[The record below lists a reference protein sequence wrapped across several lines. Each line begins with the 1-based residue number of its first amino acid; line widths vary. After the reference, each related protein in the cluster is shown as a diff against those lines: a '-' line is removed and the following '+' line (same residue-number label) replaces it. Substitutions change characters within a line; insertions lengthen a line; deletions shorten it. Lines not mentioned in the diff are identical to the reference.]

1 MEDSSGKLVINP
13 NQTLEIVA
21 DFFKEKFQNKD
32 LASIASFQGIPRK
45 LNKPFTS
52 EEVRKSLES
61 LKNNRAPGGDEIS
74 GELLKY
80 GTQLLHKSIANILNR
95 VFEEHETIN
104 INSGELIAI
113 PKPGKPK
120 GSPKNLRPITLL
132 NTIRKALSIIT
143 LHRIR
148 PHIEEYLS
156 HSQSDFR
163 PERSTSDVA
172 WTHKWLAAKAK
183 KEDVEIK
190 ITGIDM
196 SAAFDTIDRQILL
209 DIIERIVEE
218 DELRIIRFL
227 LSDTVINTRI
237 NGATKERPFVSNI
250 GTPQGDS
257 LSPVLF
263 SVYLENALK
272 EVRTILP
279 RPTNELEKTL
289 PTDIAYADDVD
300 FVGLKFVDTEEV
312 QNTLHKYN
320 LLVNVDK
327 TEFTTLSRA
336 GTEYKN
342 TKKVGTLIGD
352 EEDVKRRKRL
362 SNAALTKLLN
372 VWIKGDKIK
381 RKTKLKLYR
390 SLVKSIL
397 VYNCGTWALTKSEE
411 EKLNAFHH
419 KQLRKVLNIKYP
431 VKITNSSL
439 YNKCEEHPLSIY
451 ILENRWRLFGHIL
464 RRNIEIPANKSMNS
478 YFATHGKKF
487 RGRPLTTLP
496 VVLNKDLSRLQENTL
511 QLTTREDLKH
521 LRCIAQNRQQ
531 WRELS
536 TRIRKA
542 AEAPPS
548 DD

>member
-1 MEDSSGKLVINP
+1 MIFEDYRH
-13 NQTLEIVA
+13 
-21 DFFKEKFQNKD
+21 
-32 LASIASFQGIPRK
+32 LAAS
-45 LNKPFTS
+45 
-52 EEVRKSLES
+52 
-61 LKNNRAPGGDEIS
+61 NNS
-74 GELLKY
+74 
-80 GTQLLHKSIANILNR
+80 
-95 VFEEHETIN
+95 
-104 INSGELIAI
+104 
-113 PKPGKPK
+113 
-120 GSPKNLRPITLL
+120 TLL
-132 NTIRKALSIIT
+132 AAGQIEGVRTWRCSPSISTDIQALET
-143 LHRIR
+143 ALF
-148 PHIEEYLS
+148 IEPPRDALLS
-156 HSQSDFR
+156 SSLGQPSKH
-163 PERSTSDVA
+163 
-172 WTHKWLAAKAK
+172 
-183 KEDVEIK
+183 
-190 ITGIDM
+190 
-196 SAAFDTIDRQILL
+196 
-209 DIIERIVEE
+209 ERIVEE

-279 RPTNELEKTL
+279 RPTNKLEKTL
-289 PTDIAYADDVD
+289 PTEIAYADDVD
-300 FVGLKFVDTEEV
+300 FVGLNFVDTEEV

-320 LLVNVDK
+320 LLVNIDK

-342 TKKVGTLIGD
+342 TKKLELIGD
-352 EEDVKRRKRL
+352 EEDVERRKRL

-411 EKLNAFHH
+411 EKLNAFHR

-511 QLTTREDLKH
+511 QLTTREDLEH
-521 LRCIAQNRQQ
+521 LRCIAQSRQQ

>member
-1 MEDSSGKLVINP
+1 MCFVRPHGYAYL
-13 NQTLEIVA
+13 
-21 DFFKEKFQNKD
+21 F
-32 LASIASFQGIPRK
+32 IP
-45 LNKPFTS
+45 
-52 EEVRKSLES
+52 
-61 LKNNRAPGGDEIS
+61 
-74 GELLKY
+74 
-80 GTQLLHKSIANILNR
+80 LLHS
-95 VFEEHETIN
+95 
-104 INSGELIAI
+104 NSQPEATGEKL
-113 PKPGKPK
+113 PFR
-120 GSPKNLRPITLL
+120 STNQW
-132 NTIRKALSIIT
+132 LS
-143 LHRIR
+143 LVC
-148 PHIEEYLS
+148 
-156 HSQSDFR
+156 SQSGFR

-279 RPTNELEKTL
+279 RPTNKLEKTL
-289 PTDIAYADDVD
+289 PTEIAYADDVD
-300 FVGLKFVDTEEV
+300 FVGLNFVDTEEV

-320 LLVNVDK
+320 LLVNIDK

-352 EEDVKRRKRL
+352 EEDVERRKRL

-381 RKTKLKLYR
+381 RKTKLKLY
-390 SLVKSIL
+390 
-397 VYNCGTWALTKSEE
+397 
-411 EKLNAFHH
+411 
-419 KQLRKVLNIKYP
+419 
-431 VKITNSSL
+431 
-439 YNKCEEHPLSIY
+439 
-451 ILENRWRLFGHIL
+451 
-464 RRNIEIPANKSMNS
+464 S

-511 QLTTREDLKH
+511 QLTTREDLEH

>member
-1 MEDSSGKLVINP
+1 MP
-13 NQTLEIVA
+13 
-21 DFFKEKFQNKD
+21 FFF
-32 LASIASFQGIPRK
+32 FP
-45 LNKPFTS
+45 PF
-52 EEVRKSLES
+52 
-61 LKNNRAPGGDEIS
+61 
-74 GELLKY
+74 
-80 GTQLLHKSIANILNR
+80 
-95 VFEEHETIN
+95 
-104 INSGELIAI
+104 
-113 PKPGKPK
+113 
-120 GSPKNLRPITLL
+120 
-132 NTIRKALSIIT
+132 
-143 LHRIR
+143 
-148 PHIEEYLS
+148 
-156 HSQSDFR
+156 
-163 PERSTSDVA
+163 
-172 WTHKWLAAKAK
+172 
-183 KEDVEIK
+183 
-190 ITGIDM
+190 
-196 SAAFDTIDRQILL
+196 
-209 DIIERIVEE
+209 
-218 DELRIIRFL
+218 
-227 LSDTVINTRI
+227 
-237 NGATKERPFVSNI
+237 
-250 GTPQGDS
+250 
-257 LSPVLF
+257 F
-263 SVYLENALK
+263 SVNPIIK
-272 EVRTILP
+272 EFWVI
-279 RPTNELEKTL
+279 
-289 PTDIAYADDVD
+289 I
-300 FVGLKFVDTEEV
+300 
-312 QNTLHKYN
+312 
-320 LLVNVDK
+320 
-327 TEFTTLSRA
+327 RA

-352 EEDVKRRKRL
+352 EEDVERRKRL

-411 EKLNAFHH
+411 EKLNAFHR

-511 QLTTREDLKH
+511 QLTTREDLEH

-548 DD
+548 DDWDAEGPKSSKSIIKRVSLHLALCRRSQRRNILISKSWVEKQIKLNTIGS

>member
-1 MEDSSGKLVINP
+1 MVLSRVIGLKFLGGPFGLPGLGIAINSPELMLIVSCSSNTLFNMFAILLCSSGVP
-13 NQTLEIVA
+13 
-21 DFFKEKFQNKD
+21 
-32 LASIASFQGIPRK
+32 
-45 LNKPFTS
+45 
-52 EEVRKSLES
+52 
-61 LKNNRAPGGDEIS
+61 
-74 GELLKY
+74 
-80 GTQLLHKSIANILNR
+80 
-95 VFEEHETIN
+95 
-104 INSGELIAI
+104 
-113 PKPGKPK
+113 
-120 GSPKNLRPITLL
+120 
-132 NTIRKALSIIT
+132 
-143 LHRIR
+143 
-148 PHIEEYLS
+148 YL
-156 HSQSDFR
+156 
-163 PERSTSDVA
+163 
-172 WTHKWLAAKAK
+172 
-183 KEDVEIK
+183 
-190 ITGIDM
+190 
-196 SAAFDTIDRQILL
+196 
-209 DIIERIVEE
+209 
-218 DELRIIRFL
+218 
-227 LSDTVINTRI
+227 RI

-289 PTDIAYADDVD
+289 PTEIAYADDVD
-300 FVGLKFVDTEEV
+300 FVGLNFVDTEEV

-320 LLVNVDK
+320 LLVNIDK

-352 EEDVKRRKRL
+352 EEDVERRKRL

-411 EKLNAFHH
+411 EKLNAFHR

-511 QLTTREDLKH
+511 QLTTREDLEH

>member
-1 MEDSSGKLVINP
+1 MKDIKLENIK
-13 NQTLEIVA
+13 A
-21 DFFKEKFQNKD
+21 QNKIFFLRYKKFPNILQD
-32 LASIASFQGIPRK
+32 LHALYDQTTSWLSSEQISAPQILTQTSVVARNDEFGAASPVPAVIVHSSLIIYLLLKKNASRLKLPLIYKKNFSIASRRYIFFKTRCIFELP
-45 LNKPFTS
+45 
-52 EEVRKSLES
+52 EE
-61 LKNNRAPGGDEIS
+61 
-74 GELLKY
+74 
-80 GTQLLHKSIANILNR
+80 Q
-95 VFEEHETIN
+95 
-104 INSGELIAI
+104 
-113 PKPGKPK
+113 
-120 GSPKNLRPITLL
+120 
-132 NTIRKALSIIT
+132 
-143 LHRIR
+143 
-148 PHIEEYLS
+148 
-156 HSQSDFR
+156 
-163 PERSTSDVA
+163 
-172 WTHKWLAAKAK
+172 
-183 KEDVEIK
+183 
-190 ITGIDM
+190 
-196 SAAFDTIDRQILL
+196 
-209 DIIERIVEE
+209 
-218 DELRIIRFL
+218 
-227 LSDTVINTRI
+227 
-237 NGATKERPFVSNI
+237 
-250 GTPQGDS
+250 
-257 LSPVLF
+257 
-263 SVYLENALK
+263 K

-289 PTDIAYADDVD
+289 PTEIAYADDVD
-300 FVGLKFVDTEEV
+300 FVGLNFVDTEEV

-320 LLVNVDK
+320 LLVNIDK

-352 EEDVKRRKRL
+352 EEDVERRKRL

-411 EKLNAFHH
+411 EKLNAFHR

-511 QLTTREDLKH
+511 QLTTREDLEH
-521 LRCIAQNRQQ
+521 LRCIAQSRQQ

-536 TRIRKA
+536 TGIRKA

>member
-1 MEDSSGKLVINP
+1 MV
-13 NQTLEIVA
+13 QQVR
-21 DFFKEKFQNKD
+21 
-32 LASIASFQGIPRK
+32 RK

-80 GTQLLHKSIANILNR
+80 GTPLLHKSIANILNR

-120 GSPKNLRPITLL
+120 GPPKNLRPITLL

-148 PHIEEYLS
+148 PNIEEYLS
-156 HSQSDFR
+156 HSQSGFR

-279 RPTNELEKTL
+279 RPTNKLEKTL
-289 PTDIAYADDVD
+289 PTEIAYADDVD
-300 FVGLKFVDTEEV
+300 FVGLNFVDTEEV

-320 LLVNVDK
+320 LLVNIDK

-352 EEDVKRRKRL
+352 EEDVERRKRL

-411 EKLNAFHH
+411 EKLNAFHR

-511 QLTTREDLKH
+511 QLTTREDLEH

>member
-1 MEDSSGKLVINP
+1 
-13 NQTLEIVA
+13 
-21 DFFKEKFQNKD
+21 
-32 LASIASFQGIPRK
+32 
-45 LNKPFTS
+45 
-52 EEVRKSLES
+52 
-61 LKNNRAPGGDEIS
+61 
-74 GELLKY
+74 
-80 GTQLLHKSIANILNR
+80 
-95 VFEEHETIN
+95 
-104 INSGELIAI
+104 
-113 PKPGKPK
+113 
-120 GSPKNLRPITLL
+120 
-132 NTIRKALSIIT
+132 
-143 LHRIR
+143 
-148 PHIEEYLS
+148 
-156 HSQSDFR
+156 
-163 PERSTSDVA
+163 
-172 WTHKWLAAKAK
+172 
-183 KEDVEIK
+183 
-190 ITGIDM
+190 M

-227 LSDTVINTRI
+227 FSDTVINTRI
-237 NGATKERPFVSNI
+237 NGATKERPFMSNI

-263 SVYLENALK
+263 LVYLENALK

-289 PTDIAYADDVD
+289 PTEIAYADDVD
-300 FVGLKFVDTEEV
+300 FVGLNFVDTEEV

-320 LLVNVDK
+320 LVVNVDK
-327 TEFTTLSRA
+327 TEFTTWSRA

-342 TKKVGTLIGD
+342 TKKVGTLIRD
-352 EEDVKRRKRL
+352 EEDVERSKRL

-411 EKLNAFHH
+411 EKLNAFHR

-439 YNKCEEHPLSIY
+439 YNKCEEHRLSIY

-496 VVLNKDLSRLQENTL
+496 VVLNKTYQDYKKTHFNSQLGKTSNT
-511 QLTTREDLKH
+511 
-521 LRCIAQNRQQ
+521 
-531 WRELS
+531 
-536 TRIRKA
+536 
-542 AEAPPS
+542 
-548 DD
+548 

>member
-1 MEDSSGKLVINP
+1 MCK
-13 NQTLEIVA
+13 
-21 DFFKEKFQNKD
+21 
-32 LASIASFQGIPRK
+32 
-45 LNKPFTS
+45 
-52 EEVRKSLES
+52 
-61 LKNNRAPGGDEIS
+61 
-74 GELLKY
+74 
-80 GTQLLHKSIANILNR
+80 
-95 VFEEHETIN
+95 
-104 INSGELIAI
+104 
-113 PKPGKPK
+113 
-120 GSPKNLRPITLL
+120 
-132 NTIRKALSIIT
+132 
-143 LHRIR
+143 
-148 PHIEEYLS
+148 
-156 HSQSDFR
+156 
-163 PERSTSDVA
+163 
-172 WTHKWLAAKAK
+172 
-183 KEDVEIK
+183 
-190 ITGIDM
+190 TGIAEVITRFFFYCKPQLVFM
-196 SAAFDTIDRQILL
+196 VH
-209 DIIERIVEE
+209 VE
-218 DELRIIRFL
+218 
-227 LSDTVINTRI
+227 
-237 NGATKERPFVSNI
+237 
-250 GTPQGDS
+250 
-257 LSPVLF
+257 
-263 SVYLENALK
+263 
-272 EVRTILP
+272 
-279 RPTNELEKTL
+279 
-289 PTDIAYADDVD
+289 
-300 FVGLKFVDTEEV
+300 
-312 QNTLHKYN
+312 
-320 LLVNVDK
+320 
-327 TEFTTLSRA
+327 
-336 GTEYKN
+336 
-342 TKKVGTLIGD
+342 
-352 EEDVKRRKRL
+352 RRKRL

-411 EKLNAFHH
+411 EKLNAFHR

-511 QLTTREDLKH
+511 QLTTREDLEH

>member
-1 MEDSSGKLVINP
+1 MIRNDSDFDQSLPCSTSQRCNCITSLVFLYMIHVLTSLCFLSLRKRNKTYIKMLVL
-13 NQTLEIVA
+13 QEIAVEMI
-21 DFFKEKFQNKD
+21 F
-32 LASIASFQGIPRK
+32 PR
-45 LNKPFTS
+45 NI
-52 EEVRKSLES
+52 
-61 LKNNRAPGGDEIS
+61 D
-74 GELLKY
+74 KY
-80 GTQLLHKSIANILNR
+80 S
-95 VFEEHETIN
+95 
-104 INSGELIAI
+104 
-113 PKPGKPK
+113 
-120 GSPKNLRPITLL
+120 
-132 NTIRKALSIIT
+132 NTI
-143 LHRIR
+143 
-148 PHIEEYLS
+148 
-156 HSQSDFR
+156 
-163 PERSTSDVA
+163 
-172 WTHKWLAAKAK
+172 
-183 KEDVEIK
+183 
-190 ITGIDM
+190 
-196 SAAFDTIDRQILL
+196 
-209 DIIERIVEE
+209 
-218 DELRIIRFL
+218 
-227 LSDTVINTRI
+227 
-237 NGATKERPFVSNI
+237 
-250 GTPQGDS
+250 
-257 LSPVLF
+257 
-263 SVYLENALK
+263 
-272 EVRTILP
+272 
-279 RPTNELEKTL
+279 
-289 PTDIAYADDVD
+289 
-300 FVGLKFVDTEEV
+300 GLNFVDTEEV

-320 LLVNVDK
+320 LLVNIDK

-352 EEDVKRRKRL
+352 EEDVERRKRL

-411 EKLNAFHH
+411 EKLNAFHR

-511 QLTTREDLKH
+511 QLTTREDLEH